1 MNKLLK
7 NLNEEQKKAAEHT
20 AGPCM
25 VLAGPGTGKTT
36 IIVHRLAQLIH
47 SKAVNPE
54 NLLVV
59 TFSKDAAA
67 EMKERFVKFGIDHK
81 VANSRQIGDITF
93 GTFHSVFFRIL
104 RQYENYKLENL
115 LDEGEKFLTIKN
127 ITRKLQL
134 DFSEDDD
141 RIGDVINDIGYF
153 MNTMADTIDYK
164 PQSCTIDEF
173 RAIFESYYTIKHR
186 QNKFDYD
193 DMLTDCYYLLKNNKR
208 VLEDVRARFKYILID
223 EFQDISPVQFEAIK
237 LIAQPLN
244 NVFVVGDDDQSIYGF
259 RGAAP
264 GILIEFEKL
273 YASCSRVILKQNYR
287 STKHILNCALALI
300 DNNKSRYQ
308 KKLQPTKEQGIMPV
322 ITGMKDFD
330 DEARY
335 IACKIKELNA
345 TGKNLSDIAVIYR
358 TNLQSRALVDAFM
371 DHNIPFVAADG
382 AASIYNHWVF
392 KDIIAYLLLAVG
404 MGSEKELT
412 RILNKPKR
420 YISRD
425 SIATALKYNGDFVA
439 NLITYCSL
447 NVRQVNVL
455 TDFQFSIK
463 KMGSMKLKDA
473 FKYIRGYIGYEE
485 YLRDYASS
493 KGIKVKGL
501 LEALEEAEN
510 AVKNFDEI
518 KEFLAHI
525 EEVTIKTKQAK
536 YKATNKDSVR
546 LLTMHKAKGLEFDVV
561 FIGGAVEG
569 LSPYEG
575 SETLSQESLEEER
588 RLFYVAAT
596 RAKQQL
602 FIGVPKERYNKQVK
616 PSRFVDEILNID
628 LQENLNLQIG
638 QKVFH
643 KIFMEGT
650 ITNILKVKDTTKL
663 VIDFYGASKQLD
675 LKLCLQNNL
684 LTIK

>member
-1 MNKLLK
+1 
-7 NLNEEQKKAAEHT
+7 
-20 AGPCM
+20 
-25 VLAGPGTGKTT
+25 
-36 IIVHRLAQLIH
+36 
-47 SKAVNPE
+47 
-54 NLLVV
+54 
-59 TFSKDAAA
+59 
-67 EMKERFVKFGIDHK
+67 
-81 VANSRQIGDITF
+81 
-93 GTFHSVFFRIL
+93 
-104 RQYENYKLENL
+104 
-115 LDEGEKFLTIKN
+115 
-127 ITRKLQL
+127 
-134 DFSEDDD
+134 
-141 RIGDVINDIGYF
+141 
-153 MNTMADTIDYK
+153 
-164 PQSCTIDEF
+164 
-173 RAIFESYYTIKHR
+173 
-186 QNKFDYD
+186 
-193 DMLTDCYYLLKNNKR
+193 
-208 VLEDVRARFKYILID
+208 
-223 EFQDISPVQFEAIK
+223 
-237 LIAQPLN
+237 
-244 NVFVVGDDDQSIYGF
+244 
-259 RGAAP
+259 
-264 GILIEFEKL
+264 
-273 YASCSRVILKQNYR
+273 
-287 STKHILNCALALI
+287 
-300 DNNKSRYQ
+300 
-308 KKLQPTKEQGIMPV
+308 
-322 ITGMKDFD
+322 
-330 DEARY
+330 
-335 IACKIKELNA
+335 
-345 TGKNLSDIAVIYR
+345 
-358 TNLQSRALVDAFM
+358 
-371 DHNIPFVAADG
+371 
-382 AASIYNHWVF
+382 
-392 KDIIAYLLLAVG
+392 
-404 MGSEKELT
+404 MGCEKELT

-425 SIATALKYNGDFVA
+425 SIATALKYNGDFVE

-455 TDFQFSIK
+455 TDFQHSIK
-463 KMGSMKLKDA
+463 KMGAMKLKDA

-575 SETLSQESLEEER
+575 SDSLSQESLEEER

-616 PSRFVDEILNID
+616 ASRFVDEILNID
-628 LQENLNLQIG
+628 LQANLNLQIG

-650 ITNILKVKDTTKL
+650 ITNVLKAKDTTKL
-663 VIDFYGASKQLD
+663 IIDFYGVSKQLD